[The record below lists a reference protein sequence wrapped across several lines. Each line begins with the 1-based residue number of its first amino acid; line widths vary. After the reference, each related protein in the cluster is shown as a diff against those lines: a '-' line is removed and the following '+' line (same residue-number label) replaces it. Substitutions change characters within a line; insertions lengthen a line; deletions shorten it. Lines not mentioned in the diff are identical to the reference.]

1 MELPIVGRSAINS
14 SGNGISAYLMNEQNK
29 FDMRWDASL
38 PEKKQITFAIL
49 ELKTTGSSSGAYT
62 TENAVIKKKSC
73 RSYCYCSRGKKKKE
87 KERPITSSDAVNW

>member
-14 SGNGISAYLMNEQNK
+14 SRNGISAYSMNEQNK
-29 FDMRWDASL
+29 SDMRWDASL
-38 PEKKQITFAIL
+38 PEKKHITFAIL

-62 TENAVIKKKSC
+62 TENAVIKKSPVEVIVIV
-73 RSYCYCSRGKKKKE
+73 REEKKKE